1 LNRFGSLNALRARSG
16 TIARQSAQIK
26 AAAAEIKGGG
36 GGAGSIL
43 QTTFR
48 LARIGPGW
56 VIGDQE
62 ALLGGLLAS
71 SSSSGAG
78 TTIAV
83 DECRLHYISYDK
95 LDQVEKENPML
106 ILQLYKLLS
115 KLHALRSEVT
125 IAQLAT
131 MHSIMSAPA
140 HNRPLIVTPKNPF
153 MRYS

>member
-1 LNRFGSLNALRARSG
+1 LKNHRFGSLNALKARSA
-16 TIARQSAQIK
+16 TIARQSAQLK
-26 AAAAEIKGGG
+26 ASAENRSGAAGI
-36 GGAGSIL
+36 

-62 ALLGGLLAS
+62 ALLGGGLMTAS
-71 SSSSGAG
+71 G

-83 DECRLHYISYDK
+83 EECRLHYISYDK
-95 LDQVEKENPML
+95 LHSVEKENPML

-140 HNRPLIVTPKNPF
+140 HNNRPLIVAKMNPLL
-153 MRYS
+153 RYS

>member
-1 LNRFGSLNALRARSG
+1 MDYGFGLQPATEEKALA
-16 TIARQSAQIK
+16 TK
-26 AAAAEIKGGG
+26 A
-36 GGAGSIL
+36 GATGV

-62 ALLGGLLAS
+62 ALLGGLMTAS
-71 SSSSGAG
+71 G
-78 TTIAV
+78 TTVAV

-95 LDQVEKENPML
+95 LDVVEKENPVL

-140 HNRPLIVTPKNPF
+140 HNSRPLIVTRNNPH
-153 MRYS
+153 YS

>member
-1 LNRFGSLNALRARSG
+1 LHHRFGSLNAVKARSA
-16 TIARQSAQIK
+16 TIARQSAQLK
-26 AAAAEIKGGG
+26 QQAAESRDCVNTT
-36 GGAGSIL
+36 AGMP
-43 QTTFR
+43 TAFR

-62 ALLGGLLAS
+62 VLLGRGIADTAS
-71 SSSSGAG
+71 G

-95 LDQVEKENPML
+95 LDQIEQENPML

-140 HNRPLIVTPKNPF
+140 HNRPLIVTRKNPLM
-153 MRYS
+153 MR